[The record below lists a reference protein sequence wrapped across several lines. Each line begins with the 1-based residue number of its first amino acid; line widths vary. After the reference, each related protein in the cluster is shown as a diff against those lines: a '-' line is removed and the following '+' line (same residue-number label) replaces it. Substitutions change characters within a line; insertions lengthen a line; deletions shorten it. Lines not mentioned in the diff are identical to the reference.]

1 MGAEHT
7 GSAIRVRKPKPI
19 KDLNLA
25 GCHFRRFGCA
35 FVIEAAQVQYP
46 VDRHV
51 RPVRL
56 QRLTLGLRLEGD
68 DRRADHQFA
77 QEISAVGSIPGARK

>member
-7 GSAIRVRKPKPI
+7 GSRIRVRKPKPI

-25 GCHFRRFGCA
+25 GCHFRRFSSL
-35 FVIEAAQVQYP
+35 FVIESKQVQYP

-56 QRLTLGLRLEGD
+56 QSLALGARLEGD

-77 QEISAVGSIPGARK
+77 QEISTVGNIPRARK